1 MLRTR
6 TDRCPGVLRPW
17 PADDGALVRL
27 RLPGGRLSV
36 AQLEALAELAEV
48 HADGYLHLT
57 SRANVQ
63 LRGVHTD
70 DDGAPVATFVDA
82 LRDAGLLPS
91 PAHDLVRNLA
101 CSPLT
106 GYRGGLVDLRHTLA
120 DLDARLLATP
130 ALAGLPGKFLL
141 ALDDG
146 RLDVAVDGA
155 DLTAVVLDA
164 TTARVV
170 VGDLDAG
177 TVRLTAVVET
187 LVGLAHAF
195 LAARGDGDDAPW
207 HVAELPERGRELV
220 GDRPAWDRPAGR
232 DPVETG
238 LHPQDDGGH
247 YLCLG
252 VPGAALT
259 SDAAR
264 RVASVAGV
272 EVVLTPDRGLV
283 LPSLP
288 EPETARDALEDL
300 R

>member
-1 MLRTR
+1 M
-6 TDRCPGVLRPW
+6 LRPW

-27 RLPGGRLSV
+27 RLPGGRLST
-36 AQLEALAELAEV
+36 AQLEALAELADV
-48 HADGYLHLT
+48 HADGRLHLT

-63 LRGVHTD
+63 LRGVDTD

-82 LRDAGLLPS
+82 LREAGLLPS

-106 GYRGGLVDLRHTLA
+106 GYRGGLVDLRRTLA

-130 ALAGLPGKFLL
+130 VLADLPGKFLL

-146 RLDVAVDGA
+146 RLDVAADGA
-155 DLTAVVLDA
+155 DLTAVAQDA
-164 TTARVV
+164 RTARVV

-177 TVRLTAVVET
+177 TVPLADVVET

-195 LAARGDGDDAPW
+195 LAARGEGDDGAW
-207 HVAELPERGRELV
+207 HVVELPGSGRELV
-220 GDRPAWDRPAGR
+220 GDLPTWRRPEHREPEVR
-232 DPVETG
+232 G
-238 LHPQDDGGH
+238 LLPQDDGGR

-252 VPGAALT
+252 VPDAVLT

-264 RVASVAGV
+264 RVAAVAGV
-272 EVVLTPDRGLV
+272 EVVVTPDRGLV

-288 EPETARDALEDL
+288 HPETAQRALEDL